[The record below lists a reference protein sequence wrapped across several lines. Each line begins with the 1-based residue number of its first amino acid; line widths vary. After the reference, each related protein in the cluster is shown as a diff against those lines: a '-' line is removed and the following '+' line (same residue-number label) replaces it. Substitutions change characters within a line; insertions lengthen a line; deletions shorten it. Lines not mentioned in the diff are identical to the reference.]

1 MNLFALI
8 LRILLLYE
16 SCQNSVKRNCK
27 RFFNL
32 FEFLVLGTVVAVQ
45 QSRTKGLMKSY
56 GCRHRFF
63 LSTPFINCLFS
74 FTQFAN
80 VHLWF
85 KIKPMFCSLCLFISC
100 LFLDPRT
107 RLSTKKKRFS
117 KATLLEKAFQFKYYK
132 SYI

>member
-1 MNLFALI
+1 M
-8 LRILLLYE
+8 YE
-16 SCQNSVKRNCK
+16 SCQNSVKRNCE
-27 RFFNL
+27 RFLNF

-80 VHLWF
+80 VHLWI
-85 KIKPMFCSLCLFISC
+85 KIKPMFFSLCLFISC

-107 RLSTKKKRFS
+107 RLSTKKKGFPKPHYWKRLFNLNITNPTS
-117 KATLLEKAFQFKYYK
+117 KHEQGQV
-132 SYI
+132 